1 MIAISLLQ
9 KAISYRNAVRYLVF
23 STREI
28 YRIAQQ
34 YIAKKRVATPGNA
47 FSYSINIV
55 GEAFR
60 LPRDGKPVPYSFD
73 RTAIR

>member
-23 STREI
+23 TVREI

-55 GEAFR
+55 GEAFH
-60 LPRDGKPVPYSFD
+60 LPPGRETRPLQF
-73 RTAIR
+73 